1 MQEDA
6 IRWNKRHSDGFMPKQ
21 PSDILHTYQPLLESY
36 VQKGSAQALDI
47 ACGNGRNAKFL
58 AALGFEVLGVDI
70 SQVALDSLQ
79 GMEHITT
86 LCVDLDS
93 FDIAKQIYDVV
104 LNFYFLDRRLFAGIK
119 HGVKSGGLV
128 IFETFCAIP
137 KIYDK
142 DIFCEFSAQRSLKH
156 AELQKVFRGWNI
168 IYNAL
173 NPLYRSASESAK
185 SVYLTQTFI
194 AQKP

>member
-93 FDIAKQIYDVV
+93 FDFGAILIDPP
-104 LNFYFLDRRLFAGIK
+104 RS
-119 HGVKSGGLV
+119 GVGDEAML
-128 IFETFCAIP
+128 E
-137 KIYDK
+137 
-142 DIFCEFSAQRSLKH
+142 
-156 AELQKVFRGWNI
+156 
-168 IYNAL
+168 
-173 NPLYRSASESAK
+173 
-185 SVYLTQTFI
+185 FI
-194 AQKP
+194 ARFRVIVYISCAPQTLCDDLRVLKRTHTIHTLALFEQFPYTHHIESICILTR